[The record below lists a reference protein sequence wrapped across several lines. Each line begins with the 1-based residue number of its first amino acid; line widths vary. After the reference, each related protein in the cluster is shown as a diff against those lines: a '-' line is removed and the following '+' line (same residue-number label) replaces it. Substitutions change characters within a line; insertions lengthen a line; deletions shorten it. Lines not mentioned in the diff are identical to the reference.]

1 VGDRIQ
7 FTAPANE
14 LKVANREL
22 GTIESIEEGG
32 RLRLTMESGRTVDLD
47 PRSICISITAML

>member
-1 VGDRIQ
+1 MSLVGDRVQ

-22 GTIESIEEGG
+22 GTIKSIKEDGA
-32 RLRLTMESGRTVDLD
+32 
-47 PRSICISITAML
+47 TALEDGQ